1 MSSATYPGLRDPY
14 GVAPTIADVAASLGV
29 DPALAIADAEYESS
43 LNPTTVVMDHHA
55 DGSPAGY
62 SVGLFQL
69 NQNGELQDVP
79 GKTLADKVHAA
90 QDPATNARVALAQFA
105 AVMRANPG
113 ITDPGQIAA
122 AAERPANP
130 SAYARAVDQ
139 RYQQLTGA
147 QPTTGSIGPSPA
159 TAAPAT
165 AITTGFIPNPFNIPS
180 DIVHAIYTAVFLAG
194 GVGLVALGVWRLA
207 APTVKK
213 TTEEAGK
220 AAGPLALAAA

>member
-1 MSSATYPGLRDPY
+1 MSTTYPGLRDPY
-14 GVAPTIADVAASLGV
+14 GVATTIADVAQALGV

-43 LNPTTVVMDHHA
+43 LNPTVVVMDHHA

-62 SVGLFQL
+62 SVGLYQL
-69 NQNGELQDVP
+69 NQGGELQDVP
-79 GKTLADKVHAA
+79 GATLADKIRAA

-130 SAYARAVDQ
+130 SAYAQAVDQ

-147 QPTTGSIGPSPA
+147 QPSTGSIGPSPA
-159 TAAPAT
+159 TAPPAT
-165 AITTGFIPNPFNIPS
+165 ATLTSLPNPFNIPS
-180 DIVHAIYTAVFLAG
+180 DIVHGLYTAVFLAAG
-194 GVGLVALGVWRLA
+194 AGLVALGAWRLA

-220 AAGPLALAAA
+220 AATLAAAAA

>member
-1 MSSATYPGLRDPY
+1 MSTTYPGLRDPY

-29 DPALAIADAEYESS
+29 DPALAIADAEYESG

-69 NQNGELQDVP
+69 NQGGELQDVP
-79 GKTLADKVHAA
+79 GATVADKVRAA

-105 AVMRANPG
+105 AVVRANPG

-130 SAYARAVDQ
+130 SAYAQAVDQ

-147 QPTTGSIGPSPA
+147 QPTTGSIGP
-159 TAAPAT
+159 APAT
-165 AITTGFIPNPFNIPS
+165 AVPQATTTGFIPNPFNIPT

-220 AAGPLALAAA
+220 AAGPVAAVAAA